1 MAWISLIR
9 EFKNS
14 VDFLYLIPNVQEHN
28 IEIVEELNIA
38 MYNLD
43 QYGNTVR
50 LESDLDIPVEDELV
64 AELAVVN
71 SLNGTRRVLLNWSC
85 EFKFILFFVNCISW
99 HFFHVL

>member
-1 MAWISLIR
+1 
-9 EFKNS
+9 
-14 VDFLYLIPNVQEHN
+14 
-28 IEIVEELNIA
+28 

-71 SLNGTRRVLLNWSC
+71 
-85 EFKFILFFVNCISW
+85 
-99 HFFHVL
+99 